1 MPQGLNGLTARLPL
15 FAVCVWTVGGVLSV
29 PAQAPARPATQAA
42 PNFDPS
48 DVYFQGWLLSKDA
61 DKLAE
66 QGKAT
71 EALEKYRRASQLFD
85 TISRSFPKWKP
96 EMVAGR
102 RKKTV
107 DAIASVAPEALKEKE
122 ADDRVVAELEG
133 GTRVGAGQN
142 GPDPRQLDT
151 GVPPGTIRP
160 GAPVETLE
168 SRRIAELERQVG
180 ALQNQIKQTPKV
192 DPNLATQTE
201 RQRDLAISE
210 LQKTR
215 AELDQL
221 RRQSAQVPMQQELDA
236 LSRRINSIEGE
247 KAAMARA
254 LDSSRG
260 ETRQAKAQID
270 ALQVERGRLI
280 RQVQQLEQ
288 QVADANGNLEIE
300 RKAANEVVAGQLN
313 QIKELQASL
322 SKKDQ
327 ELALAN
333 KHIRSLESALQE
345 VRDSLDEVEEER
357 DELLRERDQMAALL
371 KLNEAGQLQ
380 QVIDQNMA
388 LDRELRETKARYEDL
403 QQDSD
408 ASKDDLLEALRDLAI
423 SKLRIQEYRRENSE
437 QQQRLDE
444 LQARLE
450 REAMMLDS
458 TDVDPAEAMV
468 LRGIINKQLQ
478 IQKKR
483 SQARELLMEAL
494 GEKAQEDEEI
504 RTAMNIFQG
513 AELNLSPD
521 ELAVIDG
528 QKVDGVIV
536 SPFARPR
543 SEVERSEAGLR
554 SELKPYVKA
563 GVRSFR
569 EGRPQAS
576 REIFEMVIERNPGD
590 TMTMCMLG
598 LVEYKLE
605 NPVAAADMFQQV
617 AELDPRNPYAHR
629 MLGHTLT
636 KIGEFPSAIQSLERA
651 IELAPTHGEGHL
663 LLANAQFRS
672 GNLDA
677 AEESFRT
684 SLSCD
689 PTSAEAHYNL
699 AVLYNRQGKRKNAL
713 EHYSKALELG
723 AAPNLDLEQS
733 LGTLN

>member
-1 MPQGLNGLTARLPL
+1 MRLPL
-15 FAVCVWTVGGVLSV
+15 FAACLWAVGGVVSA
-29 PAQAPARPATQAA
+29 PAQLAPRPAAQPA

-66 QGKAT
+66 KGKAT
-71 EALEKYRRASQLFD
+71 EALEKYRRAQQLFD
-85 TISRSFPKWKP
+85 TIARSFPEWKK
-96 EMVAGR
+96 EMVEGR
-102 RKKTV
+102 RTKTV
-107 DAIASVAPEALKEKE
+107 NAIASVAPEALKEKE
-122 ADDRVVAELEG
+122 ADARVVAELEG
-133 GTRVGAGQN
+133 GARTGAG
-142 GPDPRQLDT
+142 PDGNQPNRLDT
-151 GVPPGTIRP
+151 GIPAAPIPSTRP
-160 GAPVETLE
+160 IETLE
-168 SRRIAELERQVG
+168 SRRIADLEKQVT
-180 ALQNQIKQTPKV
+180 ALQDQIKRGTGGNA
-192 DPNLATQTE
+192 DPTTTE

-215 AELDQL
+215 AELDRL
-221 RRQSAQVPMQQELDA
+221 RRSSAQVPMQRELDA

-254 LDSSRG
+254 LDASRG
-260 ETRQAKAQID
+260 ETKQAKAQID
-270 ALQVERGRLI
+270 ALQVERGRLLQ
-280 RQVQQLEQ
+280 QVKQLEQ
-288 QVADANGNLEIE
+288 QVADAKGNLEIE

-313 QIKELQASL
+313 QIKELQSSL
-322 SKKDQ
+322 TKKDK
-327 ELALAN
+327 ELARAN

-380 QVIDQNMA
+380 EVIDQNMA
-388 LDRELRETKARYEDL
+388 LDRELRETKDRYEAL
-403 QQDSD
+403 QEDSD

-423 SKLRIQEYRRENSE
+423 SKLRIQEYRRENTE
-437 QQQRLDE
+437 QQERLDQ

-458 TDVDPAEAMV
+458 SDVDPAEAAV

-494 GEKAQEDEEI
+494 GEKASQDEDI

-513 AELNLSPD
+513 AELNLSPE
-521 ELAVIDG
+521 ELSVIDG
-528 QKVDGVIV
+528 QEVDGVIV

-554 SELKPYVKA
+554 SELKPYIKA

-617 AELDPRNPYAHR
+617 TELDPRNPYAHR

-636 KIGEFPSAIQSLERA
+636 KIGEFEPAIKSLERA
-651 IELAPTHGEGHL
+651 VEYAPTNAEGHL
-663 LLANAQFRS
+663 LLANALFRY
-672 GNLDA
+672 GNLEA

-713 EHYSKALELG
+713 EHYAKALELG
-723 AAPNLDLEQS
+723 AAPNLDLEKS
-733 LGTLN
+733 LGKLD

>member
-1 MPQGLNGLTARLPL
+1 MAQGLNGLTKRLPL
-15 FAVCVWTVGGVLSV
+15 IAACFWALGSGMFV
-29 PAQAPARPATQAA
+29 AAQQAPRPANQPA

-66 QGKAT
+66 EGKAT
-71 EALEKYRRASQLFD
+71 EALEKYRRAQQLFD
-85 TISRSFPKWKP
+85 TIARSFPKWKND
-96 EMVAGR
+96 MVEGR
-102 RKKTV
+102 RRKTV
-107 DAIASVAPEALKEKE
+107 NSIAAVAPEALKEQE
-122 ADDRVVAELEG
+122 ADAKVVAELEG
-133 GTRVGAGQN
+133 GARTGADSN
-142 GPDPRQLDT
+142 GDAMRPLDT
-151 GVPPGTIRP
+151 GLPVAPIQPIRP
-160 GAPVETLE
+160 IETLE
-168 SRRIAELERQVG
+168 SRRIAELENQIG
-180 ALQNQIKQTPKV
+180 KLQDQIKQGSGAAAANQT
-192 DPNLATQTE
+192 TTE

-215 AELDQL
+215 DELNRL
-221 RRQSAQVPMQQELDA
+221 RRQSAQAPMQQELDA

-254 LDSSRG
+254 LDTSRG
-260 ETRQAKAQID
+260 ETQQAKAQID
-270 ALQVERGRLI
+270 ALQAERGRLLQ
-280 RQVQQLEQ
+280 QVQQLEQ
-288 QVADANGNLEIE
+288 QVANGNANLEIE
-300 RKAANEVVAGQLN
+300 RKAANEVVAGQLE
-313 QIKELQASL
+313 QIKQLQGSL
-322 SKKDQ
+322 AKKDQ
-327 ELALAN
+327 ELARAN
-333 KHIRSLESALQE
+333 KHIRSLETALQE

-388 LDRELRETKARYEDL
+388 LDRELRETKNRYEAL
-403 QQDSD
+403 QEDSD
-408 ASKDDLLEALRDLAI
+408 ATKDDLLEALRDLAI
-423 SKLRIQEYRRENSE
+423 SKLRIQEYRRENTE
-437 QQQRLDE
+437 QQQRLDQ

-450 REAMMLDS
+450 HEAMMLDS
-458 TDVDPAEAMV
+458 ADVDPVEANV

-483 SQARELLMEAL
+483 NQARELLMEAL
-494 GEKAQEDEEI
+494 GEKAQEDDEI

-521 ELAVIDG
+521 ELRVIDG
-528 QKVDGVIV
+528 QEVDGVII

-598 LVEYKLE
+598 LVEYKLQ

-617 AELDPRNPYAHR
+617 SELDPTNPYAHR

-636 KIGEFPSAIQSLERA
+636 KLGEFRSAIESLKRA
-651 IELAPTHGEGHL
+651 VELAPTNGEGHL
-663 LLANAQFRS
+663 MLANAYFHD

-677 AEESFRT
+677 AEESFLT

-689 PTSAEAHYNL
+689 PTSAEANYNL
-699 AVLYNRQGKRKNAL
+699 AILYNRQGKRK
-713 EHYSKALELG
+713 KALVHYAKAIELG
-723 AAPNLDLEQS
+723 AAPNLEFEKT
-733 LGTLN
+733 LGNR